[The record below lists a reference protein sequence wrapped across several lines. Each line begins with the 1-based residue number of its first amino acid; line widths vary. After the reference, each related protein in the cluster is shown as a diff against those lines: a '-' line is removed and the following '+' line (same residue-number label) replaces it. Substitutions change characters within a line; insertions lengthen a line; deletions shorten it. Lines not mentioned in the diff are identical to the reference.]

1 MKSSRLFFVAA
12 LLALPLAA
20 LQARADDTCPV
31 INRATAGG
39 ILGAEANAAGVA
51 EAHLS
56 VNWHTPNNYVC
67 TFTAAGN
74 TLTITIGAYSDRDGW
89 TAQTKKCF
97 ATPAP
102 MSAIGNEAVSCY
114 SPAGSTPLQSEVISH
129 VRDTLF
135 DVHLIFAKPPDADAG
150 RAMDELQS
158 LTRRAAD
165 QVAGNLF

>member
-1 MKSSRLFFVAA
+1 VNSRRLILAAA
-12 LLALPLAA
+12 LLPLAFAA

-39 ILGAEANAAGVA
+39 ILGAESNTAGIA

-67 TFTAAGN
+67 TFSAAGN

-89 TAQTKKCF
+89 AAQTKKCF

-114 SPAGSTPLQSEVISH
+114 SPAGASPLQSEVISH

-135 DVHLIFAKPPDADAG
+135 DVHLSFAKPPDADPT
-150 RAMDELQS
+150 RAMEELQS

-165 QVAGNLF
+165 QVAGNLY